1 MIAGCA
7 EICTLTGKKKKKLIS
22 DAQQEQLEE
31 RSTVRRGQG
40 TRLSMASASLGV
52 SEKDGRGETTQSPRS
67 KRCQETSRQGGVN
80 LPSHTVWVH
89 TSPILLS
96 VSCFHPAL
104 RQRSGKFCLPRDR
117 PHFCCSGK
125 MGKGNYRNLSNPLVL
140 GQLQCGYSTAPGGTH
155 SICPPLSQLVLLL
168 YHHDAAVP
176 KEQAVHRGAERG
188 RGWGQA
194 EAQREKQR

>member
-7 EICTLTGKKKKKLIS
+7 EICTLTGKKKNLIS

-40 TRLSMASASLGV
+40 THLSMASASLGV
-52 SEKDGRGETTQSPRS
+52 SEKDRRGETTQSPHS
-67 KRCQETSRQGGVN
+67 ERCHKTSRQGGVS

-89 TSPILLS
+89 TSPILLF

-117 PHFCCSGK
+117 PHSCCSGR
-125 MGKGNYRNLSNPLVL
+125 MGKGNYRNPNEPLIL
-140 GQLQCGYSTAPGGTH
+140 GQLQCGYSMAPGGTH
-155 SICPPLSQLVLLL
+155 SICPPLPQLVLLL
-168 YHHDAAVP
+168 YHHHAAAP
-176 KEQAVHRGAERG
+176 KEQAVHREAE
-188 RGWGQA
+188 
-194 EAQREKQR
+194 